1 MEAVSAAAAV
11 CVERA
16 IVDAVIAATSV
27 AGVPAYRDLF
37 PSAYPNA

>member
-1 MEAVSAAAAV
+1 MLDAVCTAAAV

-16 IVDAVIAATSV
+16 VVDAVLTATTV

-37 PSAYPNA
+37 PS